1 MRHRIQFAA
10 RVELFFQLNRALA
23 SYRLCAYPVRQYR
36 AHQARIDNISRELEI
51 WMNATT
57 ATGIVGSRRNS
68 WRAVIAASIGNAL
81 EWFDLVVYGFFAV
94 TIARLFFPAGNDT
107 VSLLLTLGTFGV
119 SFFMR
124 PLGAIVIGA
133 YADRAGRKAALTLSI
148 LLMMSGTLIIAILP
162 TYQSIGL
169 AAPVILVIARL
180 MQGFSAGGEFG
191 SATAFLAEHVPGR
204 RGFFASWQ
212 VASQGLTTLL
222 AAGFGVLLTG
232 SLAPEQMAAWGWR
245 VPFVFGLL
253 IGPVAWYI
261 RTKLDETP
269 EFLAAETTTTPL
281 RDTFASQKLR
291 LLIAIGVVVLGTV
304 STYLVLFMPTYGVK
318 QLGLSPSVSF
328 AAIALTGV
336 IQMMFS
342 PMIGHLSDR
351 HGRTTIM
358 LVPALLLLVLI
369 YPAFLYLIAHPS
381 FGTLIALQIV
391 FGFLMTGY
399 FAALPGLL
407 SEMFPVQTRTT
418 GMSLAYNI
426 AVTIFGGFGPFI
438 IAWLISATGSKA
450 APSYYLIFA
459 AAVSLTALMAARR
472 KLGFR

>member
-1 MRHRIQFAA
+1 
-10 RVELFFQLNRALA
+10 
-23 SYRLCAYPVRQYR
+23 
-36 AHQARIDNISRELEI
+36 
-51 WMNATT
+51 
-57 ATGIVGSRRNS
+57 
-68 WRAVIAASIGNAL
+68 
-81 EWFDLVVYGFFAV
+81 
-94 TIARLFFPAGNDT
+94 
-107 VSLLLTLGTFGV
+107 
-119 SFFMR
+119 
-124 PLGAIVIGA
+124 
-133 YADRAGRKAALTLSI
+133 
-148 LLMMSGTLIIAILP
+148 MMCGTLIIAVLP

-169 AAPVILVIARL
+169 AAPVILVLARL

-232 SLAPEQMAAWGWR
+232 KLSPEQMASWGWR
-245 VPFVFGLL
+245 VPFFFGLL

-281 RDTFASQKLR
+281 RDTFTSQKLR

-318 QLGLSPSVSF
+318 QLGLAPSVAF

-336 IQMMFS
+336 IQMVFS
-342 PMIGHLSDR
+342 PLVGHLSDR

-358 LVPALLLLVLI
+358 LISALLLLVLI
-369 YPAFLYLIAHPS
+369 NPAFVYLVAHPT

-438 IAWLISATGSKA
+438 IAWLISLTGSKA
-450 APSYYLIFA
+450 APSYYMIFA
-459 AAVSLTALMAARR
+459 AVVSLVALMAARR
-472 KLGFR
+472 KLGFPV

>member
-1 MRHRIQFAA
+1 M
-10 RVELFFQLNRALA
+10 
-23 SYRLCAYPVRQYR
+23 
-36 AHQARIDNISRELEI
+36 EI
-51 WMNATT
+51 CMDATT
-57 ATGIVGSRRNS
+57 SASLAASRPDT
-68 WRAVIAASIGNAL
+68 WRVVVAASIGNAL

-94 TIARLFFPAGNDT
+94 LIAKLFFPTGNDT
-107 VSLLLTLGTFGV
+107 VSLLVTLGTFGV

-124 PLGAIVIGA
+124 PLGAIVLGA

-162 TYQSIGL
+162 TYQTIGL
-169 AAPVILVIARL
+169 AAPLILVAARL

-222 AAGFGVLLTG
+222 AAGFGVVLTVRL
-232 SLAPEQMAAWGWR
+232 SAEQLAEWGWR
-245 VPFVFGLL
+245 VPFFFGLL

-261 RTKLDETP
+261 RTRLDETP

-291 LLIAIGVVVLGTV
+291 LLIAVGAVVLGTV
-304 STYLVLFMPTYGVK
+304 STYLVLFMPTYGVR
-318 QLGLSPSVSF
+318 QLGLAPSVAF

-336 IQMMFS
+336 IQMLFS
-342 PMIGHLSDR
+342 PLVGHLSDQL
-351 HGRTTIM
+351 GRTRIM
-358 LVPALLLLVLI
+358 LVSAVLLLVLI
-369 YPAFLYLIAHPS
+369 YPAFVYLVAHPG
-381 FGTLIALQIV
+381 FGTLIVVQIV
-391 FGFLMTGY
+391 LGFLMTGY
-399 FAALPGLL
+399 FGALPGLL
-407 SEMFPVQTRTT
+407 SEIFPVQTRTT

-438 IAWLISATGSKA
+438 ITWLIGATGSKV
-450 APSYYLIFA
+450 APSFYTMFA
-459 AAVSLTALMAARR
+459 AVVSLMALIAARR
-472 KLGFR
+472 KLGFS

>member
-1 MRHRIQFAA
+1 
-10 RVELFFQLNRALA
+10 
-23 SYRLCAYPVRQYR
+23 
-36 AHQARIDNISRELEI
+36 
-51 WMNATT
+51 MNATT
-57 ATGIVGSRRNS
+57 AASLAGSRRNS
-68 WRAVIAASIGNAL
+68 WRAVVAASIGNAL

-94 TIARLFFPAGNDT
+94 IIAKLFFPAGNDT

-148 LLMMSGTLIIAILP
+148 LLMMCGTLIIAVLP
-162 TYQSIGL
+162 TYQSIGV
-169 AAPVILVIARL
+169 AAPVILVLARL

-232 SLAPEQMAAWGWR
+232 KLSPDQMASWGWR
-245 VPFVFGLL
+245 VPFFFGLL

-269 EFLAAETTTTPL
+269 EFLAAEQTTTPL
-281 RDTFASQKLR
+281 RDTFTSQKLR

-318 QLGLSPSVSF
+318 QLGLAPSVAF

-336 IQMMFS
+336 IQMVFS
-342 PMIGHLSDR
+342 PLVGHLSDR

-358 LVPALLLLVLI
+358 LISALLLLVLI
-369 YPAFLYLIAHPS
+369 NPAFVYLVTHPT
-381 FGTLIALQIV
+381 FGTLMVLQIV

-438 IAWLISATGSKA
+438 IAWLISFTGSKA
-450 APSYYLIFA
+450 APSYYMIFA
-459 AAVSLTALMAARR
+459 AAISLVALMAARR

>member
-1 MRHRIQFAA
+1 
-10 RVELFFQLNRALA
+10 
-23 SYRLCAYPVRQYR
+23 
-36 AHQARIDNISRELEI
+36 
-51 WMNATT
+51 
-57 ATGIVGSRRNS
+57 
-68 WRAVIAASIGNAL
+68 
-81 EWFDLVVYGFFAV
+81 
-94 TIARLFFPAGNDT
+94 
-107 VSLLLTLGTFGV
+107 
-119 SFFMR
+119 
-124 PLGAIVIGA
+124 
-133 YADRAGRKAALTLSI
+133 
-148 LLMMSGTLIIAILP
+148 
-162 TYQSIGL
+162 
-169 AAPVILVIARL
+169 

-222 AAGFGVLLTG
+222 AALFGVLLTG
-232 SLAPEQMAAWGWR
+232 KLSPDQMSAWGWR
-245 VPFVFGLL
+245 VPFFFGLL

-269 EFLAAETTTTPL
+269 EFLAAEATTTPL

-291 LLIAIGVVVLGTV
+291 LVIAIGVVVLGTV

-318 QLGLSPSVSF
+318 QLGLAPSVAF

-336 IQMMFS
+336 IQLVFS
-342 PMIGHLSDR
+342 PVVGHLSDR

-358 LVPALLLLVLI
+358 LASAVLLLVLV
-369 YPAFLYLIAHPS
+369 YPAFTYLVAHPT
-381 FGTLIALQIV
+381 FGTLLAMQIV

-438 IAWLISATGSKA
+438 IQWLISSTGSKA
-450 APSYYLIFA
+450 APSYYMIFA
-459 AAVSLTALMAARR
+459 AVVSLVALIAARR
-472 KLGFR
+472 KLGFK

>member
-1 MRHRIQFAA
+1 M
-10 RVELFFQLNRALA
+10 
-23 SYRLCAYPVRQYR
+23 
-36 AHQARIDNISRELEI
+36 D
-51 WMNATT
+51 ATT
-57 ATGIVGSRRNS
+57 SASLAASRPDT
-68 WRAVIAASIGNAL
+68 WRVVVAASIGNAL

-94 TIARLFFPAGNDT
+94 LIAKLFFPTGNDT
-107 VSLLLTLGTFGV
+107 VSLLVTLGTFGV

-124 PLGAIVIGA
+124 PLGAIVLGA

-162 TYQSIGL
+162 TYQTIGL
-169 AAPVILVIARL
+169 AAPLILVAARL

-222 AAGFGVLLTG
+222 AAGFGVVLTVRL
-232 SLAPEQMAAWGWR
+232 SAEQLAEWGWR
-245 VPFVFGLL
+245 VPFFFGLL

-261 RTKLDETP
+261 RTRLDETP

-291 LLIAIGVVVLGTV
+291 LLIAVGAVVLGTV
-304 STYLVLFMPTYGVK
+304 STYLVLFMPTYGVR
-318 QLGLSPSVSF
+318 QLGLAPSVAF

-336 IQMMFS
+336 IQMLFS
-342 PMIGHLSDR
+342 PLVGHLSDQL
-351 HGRTTIM
+351 GRTRIM
-358 LVPALLLLVLI
+358 LVSAVLLLVLI
-369 YPAFLYLIAHPS
+369 YPAFVYLVAHPG
-381 FGTLIALQIV
+381 FGTLIVVQIV
-391 FGFLMTGY
+391 LGFLMTGY
-399 FAALPGLL
+399 FGALPGLL
-407 SEMFPVQTRTT
+407 SEIFPVQTRTT

-438 IAWLISATGSKA
+438 ITWLIGATGSKV
-450 APSYYLIFA
+450 APSFYTMFA
-459 AAVSLTALMAARR
+459 AVVSLMALIAARR
-472 KLGFR
+472 KLGFS